1 MTTDPTMTRQ
11 ERRDLLRLTQQRER
25 LARAQAGHRSSELLA
40 DFEEQLSSVYA
51 FDQDA
56 TWREA
61 YAAAEAAV
69 GEARRAVAARCEE
82 LGIPAM
88 FAPSIDVYWSP
99 RGQNTARER
108 RAELRAAGKARIA
121 EMERAARVAIEG
133 ASLRVQ
139 ERLLTD
145 GLTSDAARAFLAA
158 MPTAEA
164 LMPPLVLDDVALL
177 PARSARPLG

>member
-1 MTTDPTMTRQ
+1 MSIDATMTRQ
-11 ERRDLLRLTQQRER
+11 ERRDLVHLTQQRER
-25 LARAQAGHRSSELLA
+25 LARAQAAHRSSELIA
-40 DFEEQLSSVYA
+40 DFEAQLASAYS

-61 YAAAEAAV
+61 FLAAESVVRDAQGVA
-69 GEARRAVAARCEE
+69 AARCEE
-82 LGIPAM
+82 LGIPAI
-88 FAPSIDVYWSP
+88 FAPSINVYWSG

-108 RAELRAAGKARIA
+108 RAELRAAAKARIA

-139 ERLLTD
+139 EQLLAD
-145 GLTSDAARAFLAA
+145 GLTSDAARTFLAA

-164 LMPPLVLDDVALL
+164 LMPPLILGDVALL
-177 PARSARPLG
+177 RAGSGRSLG